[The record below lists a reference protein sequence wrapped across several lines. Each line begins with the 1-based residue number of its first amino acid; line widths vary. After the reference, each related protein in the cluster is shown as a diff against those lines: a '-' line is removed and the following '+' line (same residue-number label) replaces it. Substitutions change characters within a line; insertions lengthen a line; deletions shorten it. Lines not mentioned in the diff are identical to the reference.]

1 MNLIPSSNI
10 YFPVTFSCVYF
21 KCGDDKTIKQWSS
34 DSQSTNTQEDEPIN
48 TILGKV
54 RHLLY
59 YKNKQINKYTVNS
72 YTGRKLTI
80 MLRCCIFSCLSGIIL
95 DVLS

>member
-1 MNLIPSSNI
+1 MNFKSFLKYI
-10 YFPVTFSCVYF
+10 FPVTFSCVYF

-34 DSQSTNTQEDEPIN
+34 DSESANTQEDEPIN

-59 YKNKQINKYTVNS
+59 NNNKQRNKTISKYRKVN
-72 YTGRKLTI
+72 YRGVNNK
-80 MLRCCIFSCLSGIIL
+80 
-95 DVLS
+95 